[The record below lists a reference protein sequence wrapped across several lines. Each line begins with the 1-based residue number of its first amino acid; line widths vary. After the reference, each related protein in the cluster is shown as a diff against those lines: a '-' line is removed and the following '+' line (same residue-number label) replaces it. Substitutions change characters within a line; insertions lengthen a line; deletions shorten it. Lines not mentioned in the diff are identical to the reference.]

1 MKQITRLVLILALA
15 AAPFAVSADDG
26 GEAGAASLGEPGPW
40 IFTFYGEPVTAPGSA
55 AAEGDVDTSVE
66 VGYFDTSTDD
76 SPDMAAEYR
85 DTGDGV
91 TGVAT
96 VASHQDWGSLY
107 FLGAYQSADTQAGEL
122 SFDIK
127 RMVRS
132 QTSYEK
138 FIHRLGHDPMT
149 NLESTSTNGKVVWHT
164 DLSPDQEYDL
174 NYSLLE
180 SRTELQLPALRAVT
194 FGLEFR
200 EQKRDGHAQAYTT
213 SHCDNCH
220 IYSQSHKLDETTSD
234 VTVDGKLAWKGG
246 FAKAAITSR
255 DLKYGT
261 PSVTVL
267 YDDALHPELQTPVFD
282 NRLQFD
288 SDVGPVAADLWSNSS
303 KDRTRLELM
312 LNNVLGFSVNANGVW
327 SKTENRYTNL
337 QSDYTGYVLSAAR
350 GWKNG
355 WRLRWRGQAYSI
367 DNDNVFID
375 VNDRPGIAGP
385 HVGQTFEDV
394 WGVNFDQ
401 TRYSALNRDV
411 FSSNADLSKRLGRAL
426 GTVRFTWNF
435 ETVDREH
442 YEVLPGELETTTNLL
457 GIGWRMRP
465 AKGWNLEANLKYADI
480 DNVFMLIDGTC
491 STLVSQAYPNPWN
504 PETPQYFDFHD
515 ARIAETTAS
524 ASSWLRADFRAG
536 YATGRTTV
544 FGKYIYYDGDNTDG
558 DLTDWSRQSNTALV
572 TVWSAPT
579 ETFNWYAT
587 YTWMDSDLG
596 LPACIPVFDG

>member
-1 MKQITRLVLILALA
+1 MKQLTRLVLILALA

-26 GEAGAASLGEPGPW
+26 EGAGAASLGEPGPW

-66 VGYFDTSTDD
+66 VGYFDTSTDG

-85 DTGDGV
+85 DNGDGV

-107 FLGAYQSADTQAGEL
+107 FLGAYQSTDTQAGEL

-180 SRTELQLPALRAVT
+180 SRTELQLPAVRALT
-194 FGLEFR
+194 FGLELR

-234 VTVDGKLAWKGG
+234 VTIDGKLAWKGG
-246 FAKAAITSR
+246 YAKVALTSR

-261 PSVTVL
+261 PSVSL
-267 YDDALHPELQTPVFD
+267 QFDQALHPELQTPVFD

-288 SDVGPVAADLWSNSS
+288 SEVGPVPVDLWPDSS
-303 KDRTRLELM
+303 KDKTRIELA
-312 LNNVLGFSVNANGVW
+312 LNDVLGFAVNANGIW

-350 GWKNG
+350 GWKSG

-394 WGVNFDQ
+394 WGVDFDQ

-435 ETVDREH
+435 ETIDREH
-442 YEVLPGELETTTNLL
+442 YEVLPGEFETTTNLL
-457 GIGWRMRP
+457 GIGWRSRP

-491 STLVSQAYPNPWN
+491 STLVSEAYPNPWN

-524 ASSWLRADFRAG
+524 ASSWLRADLRAG
-536 YATGRTTV
+536 YTSGRTTV

-587 YTWMDSDLG
+587 YTFMDSDLG
-596 LPACIPVFDG
+596 VPACIPVFDG

>member
-288 SDVGPVAADLWSNSS
+288 SDVGRSRPTCGPTRA
-303 KDRTRLELM
+303 RT
-312 LNNVLGFSVNANGVW
+312 
-327 SKTENRYTNL
+327 
-337 QSDYTGYVLSAAR
+337 
-350 GWKNG
+350 
-355 WRLRWRGQAYSI
+355 
-367 DNDNVFID
+367 
-375 VNDRPGIAGP
+375 GP
-385 HVGQTFEDV
+385 
-394 WGVNFDQ
+394 
-401 TRYSALNRDV
+401 
-411 FSSNADLSKRLGRAL
+411 
-426 GTVRFTWNF
+426 
-435 ETVDREH
+435 
-442 YEVLPGELETTTNLL
+442 
-457 GIGWRMRP
+457 
-465 AKGWNLEANLKYADI
+465 
-480 DNVFMLIDGTC
+480 
-491 STLVSQAYPNPWN
+491 
-504 PETPQYFDFHD
+504 
-515 ARIAETTAS
+515 
-524 ASSWLRADFRAG
+524 ASS
-536 YATGRTTV
+536 
-544 FGKYIYYDGDNTDG
+544 
-558 DLTDWSRQSNTALV
+558 
-572 TVWSAPT
+572 
-579 ETFNWYAT
+579 
-587 YTWMDSDLG
+587 
-596 LPACIPVFDG
+596 